1 MAQYKFDRV
10 SLMVCEDNAFVLR
23 TLEDVLRQFGFE
35 RLTLCKNGQ
44 EAIEQLKLLKAAKN
58 PGPDLIIADLVMAP
72 INGLLLCRWCRSAKE
87 TPNRMVPFIMLSGAA
102 DQDYV
107 GSARDLGATEFLAKP
122 FSGGTVYRKIL
133 EVIDFPRQFVM
144 TQNYFGPDRRRKKE
158 PPPGDQER
166 REKKEEDCTVVYS
179 AEKMVKP
186 KLESDVFLFK
196 PTNYLREKCAGGRIN
211 PMERGE
217 VPMALIEQAEKK
229 LERAA
234 LDFTKWAQD
243 YLAKLSDLCT
253 QALLEPGRRTQQFT
267 EINQVALE
275 LRGQGGTFGYP
286 LISTFGKMLFDS
298 TREGCREDDAQV
310 EIVKAHVD
318 AMRAV
323 LREKIAGDGGE
334 IGKELIKALREG
346 IEKQEKAR
354 KAAIEE
360 MKQQAGG

>member
-1 MAQYKFDRV
+1 VAVYKFDRV
-10 SLMVCEDNAFVLR
+10 SVMVCEDNAFVRR
-23 TLEDVLRQFGFE
+23 TIEDVLRQFGFE
-35 RLTLCKNGQ
+35 RITLLKNGQ
-44 EAIEQLKLLKAAKN
+44 EAIESLKLLKQAKN

-122 FSGGTVYRKIL
+122 FSGETIYKKLL

-158 PPPGDQER
+158 PPENDR
-166 REKKEEDCTVVYS
+166 REKTEEDCTVVYS
-179 AEKMVKP
+179 AEKMTKP
-186 KLESDVFLFK
+186 KTDSDVFLFK
-196 PTNYLREKCAGGRIN
+196 PTNYLREKCAGGKLN
-211 PMERGE
+211 PLERGE
-217 VPMALIEQAEKK
+217 MPTAIIEEAEKK
-229 LERAA
+229 LERAT

-243 YLAKLSDLCT
+243 YLGRLSDLCT

-286 LISTFGKMLFDS
+286 LISIFGKMLFDS
-298 TREGCREDDAQV
+298 TRDGCREDDAQV

-334 IGKELIKALREG
+334 IGKQLIAALREG
-346 IEKQEKAR
+346 IAKQEKAR

>member
-1 MAQYKFDRV
+1 LAVYKFDRV
-10 SLMVCEDNAFVLR
+10 SVMVCEDNAFVRR

-35 RLTLCKNGQ
+35 RITLLKNGQ
-44 EAIEQLKLLKAAKN
+44 EAIESLKLLKQAKN

-87 TPNRMVPFIMLSGAA
+87 TPNRMVPFLMLSGAA

-122 FSGGTVYRKIL
+122 FSGESIYKKLL

-144 TQNYFGPDRRRKKE
+144 NQNYFGPDRRRKKD
-158 PPPGDQER
+158 PPPDGSER
-166 REKKEEDCTVVYS
+166 REKSEEDCTVVYS
-179 AEKMVKP
+179 AEKMTKP
-186 KLESDVFLFK
+186 KSDSDVYLFK
-196 PTNYLREKCAGGRIN
+196 PTNYLREKCAGGKLN
-211 PMERGE
+211 PLDRGE
-217 VPMALIEQAEKK
+217 MPTALIEQAEKK

-243 YLAKLSDLCT
+243 YLGRLSDLCT

-286 LISTFGKMLFDS
+286 LISIFGKMLFDS
-298 TREGCREDDAQV
+298 TRDGCREDDAQV

-318 AMRAV
+318 SMRAV
-323 LREKIAGDGGE
+323 LREKIAGDGGA
-334 IGKELIKALREG
+334 IGQELIKALRAG

-354 KAAIEE
+354 KAALDEL
-360 MKQQAGG
+360 KRQAGG